1 MSLVRLPLIWQSRTM
16 GLFDRKISKAAIS
29 PAPAKA
35 AAAGG
40 FSPGYSSS
48 NVGVNMIGQY
58 YTYREG
64 ELRAAAVSIP
74 ALSRSRDLL
83 ASVIGCMPL
92 RMYNEVWNENEE
104 EMERKYIAPRSWLR
118 RPDPTVNYNF
128 LMSWTFDDLYFFG
141 RAFWY
146 ITSRTAD
153 GYPASFTRLPAGS
166 VTTTDQ
172 SGPVWFAPSSQ
183 VYFQGGEIDPANLVQ
198 FLSPTQ
204 GMVYSSQAAIE
215 TALKIQEARNRNAS
229 SSIPAGILRQTGG
242 EPLSAQELA
251 DLAAAFNAARATNQ
265 TAALNEYLSYE
276 PTTMSPDKMLLIES
290 ANYSAL
296 ETGGRIGNVPPYL
309 LGISTGSYAYTSS
322 QNARMDLLFFGVKLY
337 ADAIAETLSMNN
349 ILPNGTFVSF
359 DYESYLEENY
369 LADTMENTQTVIED
383 NSPEE
388 MPS

>member
-1 MSLVRLPLIWQSRTM
+1 M
-16 GLFDRKISKAAIS
+16 GIFDRKVSKAAIS
-29 PAPAKA
+29 PPPAKA
-35 AAAGG
+35 AAAGAMN
-40 FSPGYSSS
+40 PGYNSS
-48 NVGVNMIGQY
+48 NVGANMIGQY

-64 ELRAAAVSIP
+64 QLRAAAISIP
-74 ALSRSRDLL
+74 AISRARDLL

-92 RMYNEVWNENEE
+92 QMYNEMWNGE
-104 EMERKYIAPRSWLR
+104 EMERVYIAPRSWLR
-118 RPDPTVNYNF
+118 RPDQTVPYNF
-128 LMSWTFDDLYFFG
+128 LMSWTFDDLYFYG

-153 GYPASFTRLPAGS
+153 GYPATFTRLPAGS
-166 VTTTDQ
+166 VTTTDMA
-172 SGPVWFAPSSQ
+172 GPVWFAPSKE
-183 VYFQGGEIDPANLVQ
+183 VYFQGGMIDPVNLVQ

-215 TALKIQEARNRNAS
+215 TAIKIQDARARNAS
-229 SSIPAGILRQTGG
+229 SSIPAGVLMQTGG

-251 DLAAAFNAARATNQ
+251 DLAAAFNTARATNQ
-265 TAALNEYLSYE
+265 TAALNEFLKYE

-309 LGISTGSYAYTSS
+309 IGVSTGSYSYQSS
-322 QNARMDLLFFGVKLY
+322 QQARMDLLFFGVKLY

-349 ILPNGTFVSF
+349 VLPNGTFVAF

-369 LADTMENTQTVIED
+369 LADKMDSPVEENTQ
-383 NSPEE
+383 EE
-388 MPS
+388 IAN